1 MSLYRTSQGYVSHAD
16 AVPEVKNVPSRRQA
30 ESAFCTIVTKLE
42 HAAVDMIDDEISA
55 LRDFIY
61 SR

>member
-1 MSLYRTSQGYVSHAD
+1 MSLLRDKHG
-16 AVPEVKNVPSRRQA
+16 NVTHDDSIQEIKVVNRRQA

-42 HAAVDMIDDEISA
+42 HADVDMIDDEISA
-55 LRDFIY
+55 LRDFIW